1 MKMMTRM
8 GVSLV
13 VGMVLSPLAS
23 AVELVHWNR
32 VPIKTALAVGQER
45 IVYVDRNVKLA
56 LPVALADTL
65 RVQNAGGALYLKAAA
80 PFPETRIPLQVVETG
95 EIILLDVTAQDAAT
109 VTANSSAYEPMKVL
123 YGEGDDLSSFGITA
137 GLSPNYASD
146 GMPGSA
152 GAGAVSARASG
163 SSANSAAA
171 PAAPRPTADDAVAGR
186 IGRTDAT
193 SRTPAPIS
201 LTRYAAQNMYAPLR
215 TVEALPGVSAVPVR
229 AKGPLGSLLP
239 SLDVDARAVA
249 AWKLADYTVTAV
261 RLINRAPRA
270 VLLDPRLLNGDLY
283 SAAFQHPT
291 LGPAGSA
298 EDTTTA
304 YLVTQGKGLESAL
317 LPLPY
322 RPAKG
327 AK

>member
-1 MKMMTRM
+1 MKLLRLGGLM
-8 GVSLV
+8 
-13 VGMVLSPLAS
+13 VGLVLSPLVS

-32 VPIKTALAVGQER
+32 VPIKTTLAVGQER

-95 EIILLDVTAQDAAT
+95 EIILLDVTVQDAAA
-109 VTANSSAYEPMKVL
+109 VTANSTAYESMKVL
-123 YGEGDDLSSFGITA
+123 YGEAGDDLSSFGITA
-137 GLSPNYASD
+137 GLASSYASD
-146 GMPGSA
+146 GLPGSA

-186 IGRTDAT
+186 IGHTDAT
-193 SRTPAPIS
+193 TRTPVPIS

-249 AWKLADYTVTAV
+249 AWKLSDYTVTAV
-261 RLINRAPRA
+261 RLTNRSPRA

-283 SAAFQHPT
+283 SIAFQHPT

-322 RPAKG
+322 RPTKG
-327 AK
+327 AQ

>member
-1 MKMMTRM
+1 MKLLHWGGLM
-8 GVSLV
+8 
-13 VGMVLSPLAS
+13 VGLVLSPLVS

-32 VPIKTALAVGQER
+32 VPIKTSLAVGQER

-65 RVQNAGGALYLKAAA
+65 RVQIAGGALYLKAASA
-80 PFPETRIPLQVVETG
+80 FPETRIPLQVVETG
-95 EIILLDVTAQDAAT
+95 EIILLDVTAQDAAA
-109 VTANSSAYEPMKVL
+109 VTANSTAYEPMKVL
-123 YGEGDDLSSFGITA
+123 YGEAGDDLSSFGITA
-137 GLSPNYASD
+137 GLASSYASD
-146 GMPGSA
+146 GLPGSA

-171 PAAPRPTADDAVAGR
+171 PAVPRPTADDAVAGR

-193 SRTPAPIS
+193 TRTPVPIS

-249 AWKLADYTVTAV
+249 AWKLSDYTVTAV
-261 RLINRAPRA
+261 RLINRAPCA

-283 SAAFQHPT
+283 SIAFQHPT

-327 AK
+327 AQ